1 MPPVLTGGVL
11 VALLAWSQGP
21 VVLPLP
27 EPLDGAPFRAVVPP
41 DAIRA
46 IDAPAFVRGAG
57 AERQMAADEHVLG
70 LALGGEARAYP
81 LGYLSAHEVVNDRVG
96 EVPVAVTW

>member
-1 MPPVLTGGVL
+1 VI
-11 VALLAWSQGP
+11 
-21 VVLPLP
+21 
-27 EPLDGAPFRAVVPP
+27 PP

-46 IDAPAFVRGAG
+46 LDAPTFVRGAAAG
-57 AERQMAADEHVLG
+57 RQMAADEHVLG
-70 LALGGEARAYP
+70 VALGGQARAYP